1 MINYIGQ
8 SKYIDGLL
16 GSKKNGFYVE
26 AGGFNGELYS
36 NSLFFELERDWDG
49 ILIEANP
56 KMFKEI
62 VAKKRRTYALNACL
76 ADKVKVA
83 KFRNFPGV
91 PALSGLED
99 EMSAVHKNRGKNEG
113 GDQVEYF
120 QVPCFSLVTILKA
133 LDVRMVDY
141 FSLDVEGL
149 PFSSERTL
157 TTFNGMFF
165 LLCTLHRA

>member
-1 MINYIGQ
+1 MINYKGQ

-16 GSKKNGFYVE
+16 GSKKKGFYVE
-26 AGGFNGELYS
+26 AGGFDGELYS

-56 KMFKEI
+56 NMFKEI
-62 VAKKRRTYALNACL
+62 VKRKRRTYALNACL

-91 PALSGLED
+91 PALSGLDD
-99 EMSAVHKNRGKNEG
+99 EMSASHKNWGIGAGGGK
-113 GDQVEYF
+113 VENF

-133 LDVRMVDY
+133 LDIRTVDY

-149 PFSSERTL
+149 PFSSERIL
-157 TTFNGMFF
+157 TTLYGMFF
-165 LLCTLHRA
+165 